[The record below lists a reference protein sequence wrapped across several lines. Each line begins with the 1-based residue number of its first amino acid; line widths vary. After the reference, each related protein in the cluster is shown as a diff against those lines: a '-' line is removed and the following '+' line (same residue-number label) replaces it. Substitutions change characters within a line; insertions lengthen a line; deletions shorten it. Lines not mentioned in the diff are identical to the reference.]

1 MRPSI
6 NAALSCARKTSDQG
20 GIMDLPFEHLFS
32 SARHGLKKKPTP
44 AAEHAM
50 SLFTTMACTLTSGV
64 PILIEEG
71 ILRYVDPNM
80 TELGMVER
88 VGVFGQTAQERRVLD
103 RLIDNWFLDFSAN
116 RERSRPYL
124 ERLKTTIP
132 TGFNG
137 MRNRVVRNETLAS
150 RYVQVRTNL
159 ANLQEL
165 GFARAVN
172 AVSRRRIGMALSYA
186 KRGQGV
192 DVLLGH
198 NKQSY

>member
-1 MRPSI
+1 
-6 NAALSCARKTSDQG
+6 
-20 GIMDLPFEHLFS
+20 MD
-32 SARHGLKKKPTP
+32 R
-44 AAEHAM
+44 
-50 SLFTTMACTLTSGV
+50 
-64 PILIEEG
+64 I
-71 ILRYVDPNM
+71 
-80 TELGMVER
+80 
-88 VGVFGQTAQERRVLD
+88 GVFGQTERERQLLN

-116 RERSRPYL
+116 RERSRPFL
-124 ERLKTTIP
+124 ERLKQTIP
-132 TGFNG
+132 AGFNG
-137 MRNRVVRNETLAS
+137 TRNRVVRNETLAS

-198 NKQSY
+198 NLQSY